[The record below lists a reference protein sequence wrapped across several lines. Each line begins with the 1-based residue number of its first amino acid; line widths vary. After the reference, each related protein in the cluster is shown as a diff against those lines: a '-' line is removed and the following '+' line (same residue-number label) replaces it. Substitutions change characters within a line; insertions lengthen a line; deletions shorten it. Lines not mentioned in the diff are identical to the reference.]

1 MINQIKSQYVPDKFA
16 MGLSLAC
23 VLHCFFVP
31 SFLILG
37 AGYLSFAIDNEFI
50 HKAIVLLAV
59 PISIFALSIG
69 YKNHKTSSFIPMAL
83 FGLVLLILAVVLGES
98 VLGEAGEQ
106 ILTLLGSISLAYANY
121 KNYDTCKELDC
132 AGHDDVK
139 TS

>member
-1 MINQIKSQYVPDKFA
+1 MIKTQQNSDKIA
-16 MGLSLAC
+16 MTLSMIC
-23 VLHCFFVP
+23 VIHCFFVP
-31 SFLILG
+31 SFFILG
-37 AGYLSFAIDNEFI
+37 AGYLAIDNEFV

-83 FGLVLLILAVVLGES
+83 FGLALLILAVVLGES

-106 ILTLLGSISLAYANY
+106 ILTLLGSISLAYAHY
-121 KNYDTCKELDC
+121 KNYETCKELDC
-132 AGHDDVK
+132 ACHDDVK